1 MYSEIVKKY
10 FENTINLGKIENADA
25 IGVIEN
31 EICSDIIKIY
41 IKADEQN
48 KNIIEDAKFEAKGC
62 PPVIASCCVV
72 TEMIKNMEIEKAKT
86 LTANEIINKLN
97 GLPKEKE
104 HCAELVIKTLRK
116 AIENI
121 NWKRALRLFSTL

>member
-10 FENTINLGKIENADA
+10 FENPINLGIIENADA
-25 IGVIEN
+25 IGIIEN
-31 EICSDIIKIY
+31 EIC
-41 IKADEQN
+41 
-48 KNIIEDAKFEAKGC
+48 KNIIKNAKFEAKGC

-86 LTANEIINKLN
+86 LTANEITNKLN

-104 HCAELVIKTLRK
+104 HCAKLVIKTIRK

-121 NWKRALRLFSTL
+121 N